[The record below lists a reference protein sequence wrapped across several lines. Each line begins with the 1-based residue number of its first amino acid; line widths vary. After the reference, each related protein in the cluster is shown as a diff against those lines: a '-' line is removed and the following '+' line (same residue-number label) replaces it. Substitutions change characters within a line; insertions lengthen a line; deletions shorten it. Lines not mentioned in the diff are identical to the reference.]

1 MAISQNAAEALVKGK
16 KAASTALAN
25 LKKNEKKIQGKG
37 AGFGGGYFAARW
49 WDVRRV
55 DEVKSGGKTKAAF
68 SLGKSVEIDGT
79 KAGLIVG
86 AVGAMGWL
94 GDDLDDEVAYASGVA
109 IMAADQAIT
118 RYNERLVEPSEA

>member
-1 MAISQNAAEALVKGK
+1 MAISAKAADALAKSK

-25 LKKNEKKIQGKG
+25 IKKNEKKLQGKG

-49 WDVRRV
+49 WATRRA
-55 DEVKSGGKTKAAF
+55 DEQKSGGKTKAAF
-68 SLGKSVEIDGT
+68 SLGKTVEIDGT

-94 GDDLDDEVAYASGVA
+94 GDDLYDEIAYASGVA
-109 IMAADQAIT
+109 IMAADVAIT
-118 RYNERLVEPSEA
+118 RFNERLVEPAEA